1 MHKQASGT
9 GRYGVSLSFDTADAK
24 HLATSRSLFSRSADA
39 YYGEGISRLG
49 THSNMVTGL
58 FRYVTMYVAFYSSRE
73 AQKRLR

>member
-1 MHKQASGT
+1 MYVKKLASAT
-9 GRYGVSLSFDTADAK
+9 VRSGVSLSLDTSGVNNVAK
-24 HLATSRSLFSRSADA
+24 SRNGSADA
-39 YYGEGISRLG
+39 HWGKGMPGLG